1 MTQQGADVALT
12 DTCQNGKEARDA
24 ARQYLYTS
32 TEHFDFTAVN
42 TPSVPENYAQ
52 LLILHLLC
60 YCCRLMLLSALAT
73 LEGLF

>member
-1 MTQQGADVALT
+1 MTQQGADVVLT
-12 DTCQNGKEARDA
+12 DTCQNVKEARDA

-32 TEHFDFTAVN
+32 TEHFYFTAVN
-42 TPSVPENYAQ
+42 TPSVHENYAQ

-73 LEGLF
+73 QEGLF